1 MDRRQVLLMALA
13 GAVAWPLT
21 AEAEQTGRLY
31 RVGLLVGAPPQT
43 PAERAQSPLRSALRD
58 LGWIEGHN
66 VAFDERRTL
75 NLRQLVPAAIQL
87 VQLKV
92 DVIFANGVAAV
103 RAAQNATASIPV
115 IMLVGPDPVSERL
128 VASLQRPG
136 GNVTGVTTLSTD
148 LIAKRLGLIK
158 EIMPNASRVAYV
170 VNPTN
175 PGNVS
180 AAEEIGKVASTVG
193 LVVQPVPVRGP
204 EDFDRTLAELLKDRR
219 VDAALVGID
228 GMLVAHRARLAELA
242 AKHRIPFMYSMR
254 EYAEAGGLIVYTADY
269 SAVYRSVAVFIDK
282 VLRGANPADLP
293 VEQPT
298 RFELV
303 INLKAAKA
311 LGLVIPP
318 SLLVRADQIIE

>member
-1 MDRRQVLLMALA
+1 
-13 GAVAWPLT
+13 
-21 AEAEQTGRLY
+21 
-31 RVGLLVGAPPQT
+31 
-43 PAERAQSPLRSALRD
+43 
-58 LGWIEGHN
+58 
-66 VAFDERRTL
+66 
-75 NLRQLVPAAIQL
+75 
-87 VQLKV
+87 
-92 DVIFANGVAAV
+92 
-103 RAAQNATASIPV
+103 
-115 IMLVGPDPVSERL
+115 
-128 VASLQRPG
+128 
-136 GNVTGVTTLSTD
+136 
-148 LIAKRLGLIK
+148 
-158 EIMPNASRVAYV
+158 
-170 VNPTN
+170 
-175 PGNVS
+175 
-180 AAEEIGKVASTVG
+180 VG

-303 INLKAAKA
+303 INIKAAKA